1 VHRSYAT
8 QGLQWPHG
16 GSAQSRWG
24 CYGSGCTVNANLED
38 AWGLGTSHG
47 LCHRPP
53 LPTCHPRRAPDRERS
68 QRAAAG
74 RGARAA
80 PPTGRNDG
88 QKGREMAKDI
98 LCTFGTDIDSV
109 AGQIGS

>member
-1 VHRSYAT
+1 MVVGGAVHRSYAT

-38 AWGLGTSHG
+38 AWESRHKP
-47 LCHRPP
+47 RPVP
-53 LPTCHPRRAPDRERS
+53 PPPDRERS